1 MNRLDRLNHCTTLVR
16 MRALLISLRIAALQ
30 QLVERAW
37 LPPSCNQAK
46 AHKLTYQ
53 GMPGVLSLHGSE
65 PLFSSLASALRLL
78 RRTARGGRGG
88 PGARQRLCCC
98 CRLACAIAFGALQLL
113 LQDSQRLLVL
123 PGLCGCGHVCRAGGG
138 LRDGEQR

>member
-1 MNRLDRLNHCTTLVR
+1 MMDRLDSE
-16 MRALLISLRIAALQ
+16 SLHYSGPHARIANQPAH
-30 QLVERAW
+30 
-37 LPPSCNQAK
+37 SCLAAARGARLASTVMQPGK

-78 RRTARGGRGG
+78 RRTARGGRGS